1 MPRTL
6 TTALVVAC
14 ALIAAAAQAAP
25 AQEASGIYV
34 VEPDHTEVLFGV
46 SHLGF
51 STYYGQFPGASG
63 TLTLDAAHPAKSKL
77 DISVPVAS
85 VMTASPKLNAELAGD
100 QWLDAGKYPTM
111 TFHSTKIVR
120 TGPTTAD
127 VTGDLTLHGVTRPV
141 TLKATLHKIGDNP
154 MMHVYSA
161 GFEVSGHI
169 KRGEFGVAHYLGPI
183 GDDVTL
189 IISAAFNRKPS

>member
-1 MPRTL
+1 MPKTV
-6 TTALVVAC
+6 TTALAAAF
-14 ALIAAAAQAAP
+14 ALIAAAAHAAP
-25 AQEASGIYV
+25 VANASGVYV
-34 VEPDHTEVLFGV
+34 VEPNHTEVLFGI

-63 TLTLDAAHPAKSKL
+63 TLTLDAAHPANSKL
-77 DISVPVAS
+77 DISIPVAS
-85 VMTASPKLNAELAGD
+85 VMTASSKLNAELAGD

-111 TFHSTKIVR
+111 TFHSTKIVA

-127 VTGDLTLHGVTRPV
+127 VTGDLTLHGVTHPV
-141 TLKATLHKIGDNP
+141 TLKATLHKAGDNP
-154 MMHVYSA
+154 MMKAYSA
-161 GFEVSGHI
+161 GFEVTGHI
-169 KRGEFGVAHYLGPI
+169 NRGDFGVKNYLGPI

>member
-1 MPRTL
+1 MPKTV
-6 TTALVVAC
+6 TTALAAAC
-14 ALIAAAAQAAP
+14 ALIAAAAHAAP
-25 AQEASGIYV
+25 AADASGVYV
-34 VEPDHTEVLFGV
+34 VEPSHTEVLFGI

-63 TLTLDAAHPAKSKL
+63 TLALDAKHPANSKL

-85 VMTASPKLNAELAGD
+85 VMTASPKLNEELVGD

-111 TFHSTKIVR
+111 TFHSTKIVP

-127 VTGDLTLHGVTRPV
+127 VTGDLTLHGVTHPV
-141 TLKATLHKIGDNP
+141 TLKATLNKAADNP
-154 MMHVYSA
+154 MMKTYSA
-161 GFEVSGHI
+161 GFEATGHI
-169 KRGEFGVAHYLGPI
+169 KRSDFGVKTYVGPI

>member
-1 MPRTL
+1 MSKTF
-6 TTALVVAC
+6 TTALAAAF
-14 ALIAAAAQAAP
+14 ALIGAAAQAA
-25 AQEASGIYV
+25 ADASGVYV
-34 VEPDHTEVLFGV
+34 VEPNHTEVLFGV

-100 QWLDAGKYPTM
+100 QWLDAGKYPAM
-111 TFHSTKIVR
+111 TFHSTRIVR

-127 VTGDLTLHGVTRPV
+127 VTGDLTLHGVTHPV

>member
-25 AQEASGIYV
+25 VADASGVYV
-34 VEPDHTEVLFGV
+34 VEPDHTEILFGV

-63 TLTLDAAHPAKSKL
+63 SLTLDAKHPANSKL
-77 DISVPVAS
+77 DISVPMAS
-85 VMTASPKLNAELAGD
+85 VMTASPKLNEELAGA

-111 TFHSTKIVR
+111 TFHSTKVVP

-127 VTGDLTLHGVTRPV
+127 VTGDLTLHGVTHPV
-141 TLKATLHKIGDNP
+141 TLKATLNKAADNP
-154 MMHVYSA
+154 MMKTYSA
-161 GFEVSGHI
+161 GFEATGHI
-169 KRGEFGVAHYLGPI
+169 KRSDFGVKTYVGPI